1 MKTARIAALASGLVL
16 GASLVPAAA
25 QAADGGHRAPGGP
38 DRVVGGQLADS
49 AATPWAI
56 QVSNSESPDPTGEW
70 CGGTLVAANKVVTA
84 AHCLEGESKSTFTL
98 IQGRNDLTD
107 NSTGKESKVASWWV
121 NPDYVNKG
129 TGDIAV
135 ITLATPFTGVP
146 TLPLNTKSTTPAVG
160 SKATVYG
167 WGNTQGTGPANVF
180 QQVSLPVIS
189 DSECKKSYPELNAV
203 GELCAGYPEGGKDSC
218 QGDSGGPLVA
228 NGRLVGIVSWGRG
241 CAEAGYP
248 GVYAEVSHYASLIK
262 SHL

>member
-25 QAADGGHRAPGGP
+25 HADDSGHRAPGGP
-38 DRVVGGQLADS
+38 DRVVGGRLADT
-49 AATPWAI
+49 AAAPWAI
-56 QVSNSESPDPTGEW
+56 QVSNSQSPDPTGEW
-70 CGGTLVAANKVVTA
+70 CGGTLVAPNKVVTA

-107 NSTGKESKVASWWV
+107 TGTGKESKVASWWI
-121 NPDYVNKG
+121 NPDYASKG
-129 TGDIAV
+129 TGDVAV
-135 ITLATPFTGVP
+135 ITLATPFTGVQ
-146 TLPLNTKSTTPAVG
+146 TLPLNTDAAAPAVG

-189 DSECKKSYPELNAV
+189 DSDCKKSYPELNSV